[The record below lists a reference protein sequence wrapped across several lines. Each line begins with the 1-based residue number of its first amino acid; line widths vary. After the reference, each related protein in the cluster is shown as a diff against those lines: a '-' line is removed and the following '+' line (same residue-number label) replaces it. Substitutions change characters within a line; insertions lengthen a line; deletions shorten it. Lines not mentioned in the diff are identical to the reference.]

1 MEKAENATKR
11 KFIRAIERVP
21 RFDGAKNWEIVST
34 ELRDNI
40 MQILTEDIHAH
51 AILT

>member
-11 KFIRAIERVP
+11 NFIRAIERVP

-40 MQILTEDIHAH
+40 MQILTEDIVHM
-51 AILT
+51 LF